1 MRSAKVLEML
11 ENGQIEELKSALR
24 DDIYQE
30 SLKKRPNAK
39 RRYSAMKKY
48 STYAG
53 AIRETL
59 RKPCE
64 IEFEGEKYIS
74 FCNSYSLAFTTESI
88 GELELFDEPD
98 RYPQVT
104 RLISFDGEE
113 RKLDIR
119 KIIAEAKS
127 LGYRVRK
134 TEYFSNKFLLK
145 YDGAYFRIIL
155 LDTTFSII
163 DDGEIPTV
171 YHVKDSVR
179 PLVIKNNLGVCMIM
193 PVRYSP
199 EENGDEPSTDDTVII
214 EVDMEGE

>member
-11 ENGQIEELKSALR
+11 ENGQIEELKAALR

-30 SLKKRPNAK
+30 SLKKKPNAK

-48 STYAG
+48 SKYAG

-59 RKPCE
+59 QKPCE

-88 GELELFDEPD
+88 GEIELFDEPE
-98 RYPQVT
+98 RYPDVA
-104 RLISFDGEE
+104 RLVSFTGEE

-127 LGYRVRK
+127 LGYKVRK
-134 TEYFSNKFLLK
+134 SEYFGNKYLLK

-179 PLVIKNNLGVCMIM
+179 PMVIKNDLGVCMIM
-193 PVRYSP
+193 PVRYEP
-199 EENGDEPSTDDTVII
+199 EDVEDPSTDETTII
-214 EVDMEGE
+214 EVDI